1 MLIQDLE
8 NLLLDDPASST
19 LPPTSVPPAL
29 LEPSTTTEESTVI
42 IADGVKKVFK
52 EEEVN
57 LMTQRHIDK
66 FQLVDILNNYHRYCY
81 TTRALVCQHF
91 FLTNE
96 YEYLTFWANEY
107 E

>member
-1 MLIQDLE
+1 M
-8 NLLLDDPASST
+8 T
-19 LPPTSVPPAL
+19 PPPPHSLHPPEGLASVPHAL
-29 LEPSTTTEESTVI
+29 LEPSTTEESTAT
-42 IADGVKKVFK
+42 IADGVEKVFK

-91 FLTNE
+91 F
-96 YEYLTFWANEY
+96 
-107 E
+107 